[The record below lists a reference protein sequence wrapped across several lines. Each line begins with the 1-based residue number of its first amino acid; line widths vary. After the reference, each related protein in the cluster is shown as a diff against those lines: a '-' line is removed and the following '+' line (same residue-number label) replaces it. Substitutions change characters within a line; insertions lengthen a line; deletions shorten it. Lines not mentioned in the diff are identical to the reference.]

1 MAEAR
6 ARKAT
11 TEELEEVNSG
21 WVFDYRMD
29 EDQLETIYTDRL
41 VSKANRL
48 RVPVPAKPWDTEDHE
63 DENWMESQYGGW
75 ILKPEGFRKVRAEIR
90 AELKARS
97 ERRQAWLTPLT
108 GLIGALTGLVPR
120 SAAAVIHKHAGK
132 RHYQIPLAY
141 SEPLHPVTKH
151 RSRSSTDTSGA
162 SVCSRRRRWSCS
174 EG

>member
-1 MAEAR
+1 MVKVPPPPFRVRLRRRLLKLLPRTWALRIELRDTGRQWAKAMAEAR

-108 GLIGALTGLVPR
+108 GLIGALTGLVATLR
-120 SAAAVIHKHAGK
+120 GCG
-132 RHYQIPLAY
+132 
-141 SEPLHPVTKH
+141 HP
-151 RSRSSTDTSGA
+151 
-162 SVCSRRRRWSCS
+162 
-174 EG
+174 

>member
-1 MAEAR
+1 MVKVPPPPFRVRLRRRLLKLLPRTWALRIELRDTGRQWAKAMAEAR

-63 DENWMESQYGGW
+63 DENWM
-75 ILKPEGFRKVRAEIR
+75 RANTAAGYSSRRGSER
-90 AELKARS
+90 CAQRYARS
-97 ERRQAWLTPLT
+97 SR
-108 GLIGALTGLVPR
+108 
-120 SAAAVIHKHAGK
+120 
-132 RHYQIPLAY
+132 
-141 SEPLHPVTKH
+141 PVA
-151 RSRSSTDTSGA
+151 SGA
-162 SVCSRRRRWSCS
+162 RPGSPR
-174 EG
+174 